1 MASRTRKSAAK
12 QTRRAAPKKATP
24 ARAAPKK
31 ATPGSAAMPAA
42 PTRRGMAEVFG
53 NMQLT
58 QVAGKLIEGR
68 RRDLDAIV
76 EANKKSYQGLQSV
89 VERQTSM
96 LKESIAQWQS
106 VARMM
111 SSSGPRE
118 SVSKLDELAKQ
129 SFGMAIANMRELAE
143 LTARSQADAFNVVR
157 QRIREN
163 IEEVTQLLNR
173 R

>member
-1 MASRTRKSAAK
+1 MVSRTRKSAAK
-12 QTRRAAPKKATP
+12 RTRRAAPKKAST
-24 ARAAPKK
+24 AN
-31 ATPGSAAMPAA
+31 AAMSATSA
-42 PTRRGMAEVFG
+42 RRGLGEVFG

-68 RRDLDAIV
+68 RRDLDAILQ
-76 EANKKSYQGLQSV
+76 ANKKSYQGLQSV

-111 SSSGPRE
+111 SASGPRE
-118 SVSKLDELAKQ
+118 SISKLDELAKQ
-129 SFGMAIANMRELAE
+129 SFGMAIANIRELAE